1 MISESLS
8 LCSSAFKHLYQM
20 FTVHGNYYAT
30 YACVLSRF
38 SCVWLCDAVDC
49 GPPGSSFLGFSR
61 QEYWSGLPCSPP
73 GDMLNP
79 GIKPTS
85 PASTAFQ
92 ADSLPL
98 SYQGS
103 PIMQHSNQ
111 QFHISQ
117 TMDHTIC
124 ISCSSIEMIL
134 YMMNLLN
141 KYYLYYDFCCFLK
154 QHLYPPSNL
163 KSSFIHKK
171 LPFPFKILGNRKIK
185 THVQLLIKIKVLNI
199 NIFKS

>member
-1 MISESLS
+1 MQFSFQAFIPNVYCSWQLLCNICMCAKSLQS
-8 LCSSAFKHLYQM
+8 CLTLRCYGLC
-20 FTVHGNYYAT
+20 
-30 YACVLSRF
+30 
-38 SCVWLCDAVDC
+38 
-49 GPPGSSFLGFSR
+49 SSFLGFSR
-61 QEYWSGLPCSPP
+61 QEYWSRLPCSPP
-73 GDMLNP
+73 GDILNP
-79 GIKPTS
+79 RIKPTS
-85 PASTAFQ
+85 PASPAFQ

-103 PIMQHSNQ
+103 PIMQRSNQ

-124 ISCSSIEMIL
+124 ISCPSIEMIL

-154 QHLYPPSNL
+154 QYLYPPSNL

-185 THVQLLIKIKVLNI
+185 THVQLLIKIS
-199 NIFKS
+199 FKYKYF